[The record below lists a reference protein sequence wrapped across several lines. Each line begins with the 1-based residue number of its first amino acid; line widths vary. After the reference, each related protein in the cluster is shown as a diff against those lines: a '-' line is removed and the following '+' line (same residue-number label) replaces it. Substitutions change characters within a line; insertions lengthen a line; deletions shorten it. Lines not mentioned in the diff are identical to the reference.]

1 MKKHL
6 IIGGGLAGCSLAWR
20 LTKKGHHVRL
30 IDNNKNKSSFVAAG
44 MINPIVFRR
53 VNKSWRVDDFL
64 PSAISFY
71 KEIEIETNSKFFN
84 SIKIRRFFASEQ
96 EKKYWI
102 QKQEDAAYVKYLSP
116 LDEKKYKFSNE
127 KHTLGSGLVKDA
139 YRVNAGSFMKEMHDM
154 LKYQGILS
162 YEEFDQKKINANELT
177 YNGEVYQ
184 TIVFSC
190 GSDQQLSSFFNE
202 VEIQQTKGQIL
213 TINSEQLTEEETW
226 NHKGFILPIGSNLFK
241 AGATI
246 EWDVNDA
253 KITEGGKR
261 NLINVIDGIF
271 SGTYHVVSQIAGIR
285 PTVHDRRP
293 VMGEHPIH
301 KGIYMF
307 NGLGTKGYLMAPLLA
322 EEMAD
327 FMISGKELH
336 KEVQLSRF
344 YKNKG

>member
-6 IIGGGLAGCSLAWR
+6 IIGGGLAGCSLAWW
-20 LTKKGHHVRL
+20 LAKKGHNVRL

-64 PSAISFY
+64 PSAIRFY
-71 KEIEIETNSKFFN
+71 QKIERETDSKFFN
-84 SIKIRRFFASEQ
+84 TIKIRRFFASDQ

-102 QKQEDAAYVKYLSP
+102 QKQQDSEYVKYLSP
-116 LDEKKYKFSNE
+116 PDENNYEFTNDKN
-127 KHTLGSGLVKDA
+127 TLGSGIVKNA
-139 YRVNAGSFMKEMHDM
+139 YRVNASSFMKEIHNM
-154 LKYQGILS
+154 LQSQGILS
-162 YEEFDQKKINANELT
+162 YQEFHQEKINAKELA
-177 YNGEVYQ
+177 YNGETYQ
-184 TIVFSC
+184 SIVFSC
-190 GSDQQLSSFFNE
+190 GSDQNTISLFNE

-213 TINSEQLTEEETW
+213 TIKSEQMTEEEAW

-246 EWDVNDA
+246 EWDASDT
-253 KITEGGKR
+253 KTTEKGKR
-261 NLINVIDGIF
+261 NLINVIGGIF
-271 SGTYHVVSQIAGIR
+271 SGSYTVDSQIAGIR

-293 VMGEHPIH
+293 VMGEHPKY
-301 KGIYMF
+301 KGFYLF

-327 FMISGKELH
+327 YLISGKELH